1 MDRREFLG
9 SAAAAGIGISIS
21 GRAAAA
27 QPRSIEEATVVQ
39 LQAMMQRGQI
49 SSKRLTD
56 TYLKRIASVD
66 KMINSVIELNPD
78 ALVIADRLDRERKA
92 GKVRGPLHGIPVL
105 LKDNIDTADKMK
117 TTAGSLALADAPMP
131 KQDAFI
137 VGRLRDA
144 GAVVLG
150 KTNLSEWANF
160 RDNSSISGWS
170 GRGGQTRNPYVLDR
184 NPCGSSSG
192 TGAAISANLS
202 ALGVG
207 TETNGSIVCPSS
219 VCGIV
224 GLKPTVGLVSRS
236 GIIPIAAEQDTAGPM
251 TRTVS
256 DAAAM
261 LNVLAGTDA
270 ADGATLAAGKYVGVD
285 YTSYLRPDSL
295 RGARIGVARDYWG
308 RRADVDVVMNAA
320 LESMKKAGAELIDV
334 KFPNLGRIG
343 DPSYLVLQYEFKDGL
358 EKYLAARGSRHRTLD
373 DLIKFNSENAA
384 KEMPYFKQSIM
395 ENSSKKGPLTSKEYL
410 DALET
415 ARRYSREEGIDK
427 VIDEHKLDA
436 IVGPSNA
443 PAWLVD
449 TVNGDCRSGYVSSS
463 SPAAVAGYPNIT
475 VPAGFFRELPIGIS
489 FFGRAWSEGKLIGIA
504 YAFEQATQ
512 ARRAP
517 RFLSTYV

>member
-1 MDRREFLG
+1 MDRRDFLG
-9 SAAAAGIGISIS
+9 TAAAAGIGITLS
-21 GRAAAA
+21 GRSVAGQA
-27 QPRSIEEATVVQ
+27 RGVEEATVAQ
-39 LQAMMQRGQI
+39 LQSMMQRGQI
-49 SSKRLTD
+49 TAKRLTD

-66 KMINSVIELNPD
+66 KMINSVIEVNPE
-78 ALVIADRLDRERKA
+78 ALAIADQLDRERKA

-117 TTAGSLALADAPMP
+117 TTAGSLALADAPTP

-137 VGRLRDA
+137 VARLREA
-144 GAVVLG
+144 GAVILG

-160 RDNSSISGWS
+160 RDSSSISGWS

-192 TGAAISANLS
+192 TGAAVSANLS

-261 LNVLAGTDA
+261 LNVLAGTDG
-270 ADGATLAAGKYVGVD
+270 ADAATLAAGKYGAVD

-395 ENSSKKGPLTSKEYL
+395 ESSAKKGPLTSQEYIE
-410 DALET
+410 ALAT
-415 ARRYSREEGIDK
+415 ARKYSREEGIDK
-427 VIDEHKLDA
+427 VMDEHRLDA

-504 YAFEQATQ
+504 YAFEQVTK

-517 RFLSTYV
+517 KFLTTYV